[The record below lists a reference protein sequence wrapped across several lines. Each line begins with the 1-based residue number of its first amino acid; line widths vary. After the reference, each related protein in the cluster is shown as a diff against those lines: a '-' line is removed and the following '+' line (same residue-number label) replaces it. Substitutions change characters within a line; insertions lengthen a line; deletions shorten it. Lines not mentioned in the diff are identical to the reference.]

1 MTERTN
7 EQPADPPHVAGMRH
21 RWVDVRGA
29 AVHVAEA
36 GPAGAPP
43 VLLLHG
49 FPQHWYAWRDVAR
62 DLAPDHHVVA
72 PDLPGFGWS
81 GRATH
86 GWSTSERARDVL
98 ALLDAL
104 GLDAPVDVVG
114 HDWGAWL
121 AFRVAFDA
129 PDRVRRLVAVSEL
142 HPWPLQRRLLPR
154 VWRMWVTALFEVPG
168 LGEAAQRRR
177 GVLHW
182 FLSRDARDRAVWTD
196 DLVDTYATV
205 AALPAVAH
213 AGRRLHSAFVLRDI
227 ARLVLR
233 RDGRRPYGVPTLLVA
248 GDQDAYIPAALLD
261 PPPSRTGVL
270 QVRTVPGGHFLLDEN
285 PRAVAAAVRDHLE
298 AREPV
303 GPQVR

>member
-1 MTERTN
+1 MERAL
-7 EQPADPPHVAGMRH
+7 PDVPGVRH

-36 GPAGAPP
+36 GPDDAPA
-43 VLLLHG
+43 VVLLHG
-49 FPQHWYAWRDVAR
+49 FPQHWYAWRGVVG
-62 DLAPDHHVVA
+62 DLAHDRRVVV

-81 GRATH
+81 GAPTH
-86 GWSTSERARDVL
+86 GWSTAERALDTL

-104 GLDAPVDVVG
+104 DLRGPVDVVG

-121 AFRVAFDA
+121 AFRVALDA

-142 HPWPLQRRLLPR
+142 HPWPLQRKLLPR

-177 GVLHW
+177 AVLRW
-182 FLSRDARDRAVWTD
+182 FLSRDARDPAVWTD
-196 DLVDTYATV
+196 ELVDAYAAV
-205 AALPAVAH
+205 AARPEVAY
-213 AGRRLHSAFVLRDI
+213 AGRRLHSAFVLHDI

-233 RDGRRPYGVPTLLVA
+233 RDARRPYVVPTLLLG
-248 GDQDAYIPAALLD
+248 GDRDAYIPPALLT
-261 PPPSRTGVL
+261 PPRSRAGVL

-285 PRAVAAAVRDHLE
+285 PRAVARAVRDHLD
-298 AREPV
+298 AREPAV
-303 GPQVR
+303 PRVR